1 MLRVENLRCGYGVV
15 EALHGLSLRVDKG
28 QIVTVIG
35 ANGAGKSTLIKT
47 ISRLIDVRGGTL
59 KFEHHDLGARNAPE
73 VVDLGIVQVP
83 EGRQLFGPLTVHENL
98 LLGFQRIRSRG
109 KAALRERMEF
119 VHNIF
124 PRLHERAQQK
134 AVTLSGGE
142 QQMVALGR
150 ALMADPQ
157 LLLLDEPSLG
167 LAPLIIDRIFEVL
180 QQLRAQGLTM
190 LLVEQRAQAALEL
203 ADYGYVLALGKVVAE
218 GTSKQLRGDAIVRK
232 AYLGQ
237 SADAAE
243 PAI

>member
-1 MLRVENLRCGYGVV
+1 
-15 EALHGLSLRVDKG
+15 
-28 QIVTVIG
+28 
-35 ANGAGKSTLIKT
+35 
-47 ISRLIDVRGGTL
+47 
-59 KFEHHDLGARNAPE
+59 
-73 VVDLGIVQVP
+73 
-83 EGRQLFGPLTVHENL
+83 
-98 LLGFQRIRSRG
+98 
-109 KAALRERMEF
+109 
-119 VHNIF
+119 
-124 PRLHERAQQK
+124 
-134 AVTLSGGE
+134 
-142 QQMVALGR
+142 
-150 ALMADPQ
+150 MADPQ

-237 SADAAE
+237 SADVAE